1 MDILDLHK
9 CVRMSG
15 TRLLSEFYIPT
26 FRNTLFHLHKQVGVK
41 SDSSY
46 LPAYEDRTVF
56 RNVGI

>member
-1 MDILDLHK
+1 
-9 CVRMSG
+9 MSG